1 MIKAIIFDFD
11 GVIFDSEILHQKAWE
26 KVFEK
31 FEIAPSADDYL
42 KGIGISDEDFL
53 KQLLKEKKIFGDIN
67 DFLKEKREKLLELS
81 TQAKPIDGIFQLI
94 QQLHTNYMLAVASN
108 SDKKFVMKLLEI
120 NKLVKF
126 FSVILGYQD
135 ISKPKP
141 DPEIYIKCARKL
153 GVSNN
158 ECVVIEDSPAGIKA
172 AKKAGMKCIALE
184 TTLDEN
190 NLMQADFVIKKH
202 QINKIKEFINF
213 ADDS

>member
-11 GVIFDSEILHQKAWE
+11 GVIFDSEMLHQKAWE

-31 FEIAPSADDYL
+31 FEIAHSADDYL

-135 ISKPKP
+135 ISRPKP

-202 QINKIKEFINF
+202 QINKIKELINLG
-213 ADDS
+213 

>member
-31 FEIAPSADDYL
+31 FEIAYSADDYL
-42 KGIGISDEDFL
+42 QGIGISDEDFL

-202 QINKIKEFINF
+202 QINKIKELINLG
-213 ADDS
+213 

>member
-31 FEIAPSADDYL
+31 FEIAHSADDYL

-202 QINKIKEFINF
+202 QINKIKELINLG
-213 ADDS
+213 